1 MTRKKFISMYTNLI
15 QCSLR
20 LNEKAIKYGISSL
33 DNEVFDL
40 DDDDL
45 RTGLLFILEK
55 ADPAIIDE
63 IFSNM
68 IAFEK
73 DKYMRQL
80 ITIKKRALLGIQKQ
94 ESFRVL
100 YYVLNSYA
108 DLSKN
113 ERRKIDLIILSD
125 DSDDNESEN
134 DSKEPQEKIYAKY
147 TFNNSRL
154 WAMAMED
161 IENEFGKD
169 KSGVNFGDASNT
181 VMIVTMDCPDPY
193 KVDKILENRE
203 GISLREYHELDLLEL
218 DN

>member
-1 MTRKKFISMYTNLI
+1 MTRKKFIKTYTDLL
-15 QCSLR
+15 QCVLK

-45 RTGLLFILEK
+45 RTGLLFILDEI
-55 ADPAIIDE
+55 DPTIIEE

-73 DKYMRQL
+73 DKHLRQL

-108 DLSKN
+108 NLSTK
-113 ERRKIDLIILSD
+113 ESRKIDYLILSD
-125 DSDDNESEN
+125 DSDDSESKSDE
-134 DSKEPQEKIYAKY
+134 SSIETQEKIYAKY

-154 WAMAMED
+154 WAMARED
-161 IENEFGKD
+161 IENEFGKEII
-169 KSGVNFGDASNT
+169 GIEFGDSSNT
-181 VMIVTMDCPDPY
+181 VMTVTMDCPNRS
-193 KVDKILENRE
+193 KVDKILEGYE
-203 GISLREYHELDLLEL
+203 GISAREYYELEL
-218 DN
+218 DE

>member
-1 MTRKKFISMYTNLI
+1 MTRKKFITMYTDFI
-15 QCSLR
+15 QCALR

-33 DNEVFDL
+33 ENEVFDL

-45 RTGLLFILEK
+45 RTGLLFILDEI
-55 ADPAIIDE
+55 DPAIIDE

-113 ERRKIDLIILSD
+113 ERRKIDFIVLSD
-125 DSDDNESEN
+125 DDDSESEN
-134 DSKEPQEKIYAKY
+134 DSKEQQEKIYAKY